1 MHFCVAKTLLPNR
14 FSLSKY
20 ASVLQLA
27 IAGERRLS
35 GVPKPEEH
43 GHSVVSQERDLGL
56 VTLGSRDSVHRFMRR
71 AFSYPVPT
79 HPPSPGSTGS
89 PEQPCGDVPRGR
101 RADVAPRRPE
111 RRHGHVAAT
120 DGGSVGAEKDL
131 RSQPLSLH

>member
-71 AFSYPVPT
+71 GFSYPV
-79 HPPSPGSTGS
+79 HPSPYIWVDWASLPLGHLNS
-89 PEQPCGDVPRGR
+89 PVATC
-101 RADVAPRRPE
+101 RA
-111 RRHGHVAAT
+111 AAAQT
-120 DGGSVGAEKDL
+120 
-131 RSQPLSLH
+131 

>member
-43 GHSVVSQERDLGL
+43 GHSVVSQERDLSWSLL
-56 VTLGSRDSVHRFMRR
+56 VLETLCTCS
-71 AFSYPVPT
+71 
-79 HPPSPGSTGS
+79 
-89 PEQPCGDVPRGR
+89 
-101 RADVAPRRPE
+101 
-111 RRHGHVAAT
+111 
-120 DGGSVGAEKDL
+120 
-131 RSQPLSLH
+131 